1 MGRLHPKAHFLDI
14 QLANG
19 YSSSTTTTTTYL
31 HPSHAHATSY
41 INPLRLAPR
50 EEFTRV
56 QLQKQRI
63 HEFNSKVL
71 VDPSAIPGFKTSAAS
86 LGAFSGASASST
98 DIHLYGCPKYRIR
111 VLIRKTPAFFGSLRT
126 NLRLHASPPPSPIS
140 TPNSMRGSAT
150 SLPLPSPL
158 SGPVDSVM
166 DAENTDVVTP
176 EDPLAGVPELRS
188 YLATDDFERMEALK
202 LVADS
207 IAQQRNAAN
216 RALIF
221 HPLNMAVMIGVLAFV
236 GRWLT
241 EKGYDWLMVGST
253 VLGIL
258 MAALAGCRIWS
269 QEYIL
274 RAEDINWAWAGDA
287 DFLVTKFGDEVIG
300 AVLIEWVS
308 GESRTKKRK
317 AWRGLIKAWTV
328 KLKYRGKGVGSG
340 LLEDAVTE
348 AKKKGAESLE
358 FDDDHANSKR
368 VLPRMYNGAFD
379 RREAKAREQLQDLME
394 NSPSRKRK

>member
-1 MGRLHPKAHFLDI
+1 MAISRFINRLYYHRDPYLPRLHD
-14 QLANG
+14 
-19 YSSSTTTTTTYL
+19 SSSD
-31 HPSHAHATSY
+31 Y
-41 INPLRLAPR
+41 ITPLRLAPPR
-50 EEFTRV
+50 EESTRV

-63 HEFNSKVL
+63 YEYNSKVL
-71 VDPSAIPGFKTSAAS
+71 VDPSAIPGFKTSA
-86 LGAFSGASASST
+86 
-98 DIHLYGCPKYRIR
+98 
-111 VLIRKTPAFFGSLRT
+111 AFFGSLRT

-150 SLPLPSPL
+150 SLPPPSPL

-166 DAENTDVVTP
+166 DTDHTDAVTP
-176 EDPLAGVPELRS
+176 EDPLAGVPELSS

-241 EKGYDWLMVGST
+241 EKGYDWWMVGST

-258 MAALAGCRIWS
+258 MAGLAACRIWS
-269 QEYIL
+269 QEYII

-300 AVLIEWVS
+300 TVLIEWVS

-340 LLEDAVTE
+340 LLEDAVKE

-379 RREAKAREQLQDLME
+379 RREAKAREQLQDLMDT
-394 NSPSRKRK
+394 SPSRKRK